1 MPEVDNVNVLKN
13 VVNVLISIRGRE
25 IWTRI
30 C

>member
-1 MPEVDNVNVLKN
+1 VPEVDNVNVLKN